1 MRDLLKTEDW
11 WAVWVGLLIIG
22 LSLVGLQG
30 FHALGFGVAP
40 SEWLDIGKAIG
51 PSAAASYP
59 TLPGWGA
66 LLATYVFLLVA
77 LSVGATAM
85 GWNVP
90 KFAACFTVIFAV
102 SYACVVIGHY
112 AYIAATPDK
121 ILAAGAEPKPGK
133 FAIPWSLGLTG
144 EAGYILAL
152 IAGLVVGNFFP
163 RVGHSLAAGARS
175 EWFIKTAV
183 VILGLG
189 LGVKAAGAANL
200 ASAILFRGFAAIVE
214 AYLIYWA
221 LVYFIARRFFKF
233 SREWAAPL
241 ASGISICGVSA
252 AIATGAAIRARP
264 VVPVMVSSLVVV
276 FAVMEL
282 VMLPLVAQYFLYLQ
296 PLVAA
301 AWMGLAVKTD
311 GAAIAAGTITE
322 AWINARAAQ
331 DGFVYQDGFM
341 LMTTT
346 TVKMFIDVFIGVWSF
361 LLALI
366 WVYKIDRRPGETV
379 RAIEIWQ
386 RFPKFVLGYG
396 VVFGSIFTL
405 ALNMPAL
412 LPGLKQALK
421 EADVFRTIFFAMTFF
436 SIGMGANFKK
446 LWAEGIGRLA
456 LVYVISLFGFVIWIG
471 LAISWLFFHGVLPPV
486 TVISGG

>member
-11 WAVWVGLLIIG
+11 WAVWIGLLIVG
-22 LSLVGLQG
+22 LSLVGISG
-30 FHALGFGVAP
+30 FHALGFGVAT
-40 SEWLDIGKAIG
+40 SEWLDLGKAMA
-51 PSAAASYP
+51 PSSATAYP
-59 TLPGWGA
+59 ALSGWGS
-66 LLATYVFLLVA
+66 LLATYVFLLIT
-77 LSVGATAM
+77 LCIGAAAM

-90 KFAACFTVIFAV
+90 RFAGSFTVIFAV
-102 SYACVVIGHY
+102 SYACVLVGHY

-121 ILAAGAEPKPGK
+121 VISPGTEAPAGK
-133 FAIPWSLGLTG
+133 FAIAWSLGLTG

-152 IAGLVVGNFFP
+152 IVGLLIGNFFP
-163 RVGHSLAAGARS
+163 RVGHSLVAGARS

-183 VILGLG
+183 IILGLG
-189 LGVKAAGAANL
+189 LGVKAAGAAQL

-221 LVYFIARRFFKF
+221 LVYFIARKFFKF

-322 AWINARAAQ
+322 AWINARALQ
-331 DGFVYQDGFM
+331 DGIAYEKGWII
-341 LMTTT
+341 MTTT
-346 TVKMFIDVFIGVWSF
+346 TVKMFIDVFIGVWAF

-396 VVFGSIFTL
+396 VVFAAIFTL
-405 ALNMPAL
+405 ALNMPKL
-412 LPGLKQALK
+412 LPDLRQALK

-436 SIGMGANFKK
+436 SIGMGANFKR

-471 LAISWLFFHGVLPPV
+471 LAISWLFFHGVLPPMTVV
-486 TVISGG
+486 TGG

>member
-1 MRDLLKTEDW
+1 MLKTEDW
-11 WAVWVGLLIIG
+11 WAVWIGLLLVG
-22 LSLVGLQG
+22 LSLVGISG
-30 FHALGFGVAP
+30 FHALGFGVAT
-40 SEWLDIGKAIG
+40 SEWLDLGKAMA
-51 PSAAASYP
+51 PSSAPSYP

-66 LLATYVFLLVA
+66 LLATYAFLLLVLSLGA
-77 LSVGATAM
+77 LAM

-90 KFAACFTVIFAV
+90 RFAGSFTVIFAV
-102 SYACVVIGHY
+102 SYACVVLGHC
-112 AYIAATPDK
+112 AYIATTPDK
-121 ILAAGAEPKPGK
+121 ILAAGADPKPGK

-152 IAGLVVGNFFP
+152 AAGLVVGNFFP
-163 RVGHSLAAGARS
+163 KIGHSLVSGARS

-189 LGVKAAGAANL
+189 LGVKASATVDL
-200 ASAILFRGFAAIVE
+200 TWAILFRGFAAIVE

-276 FAVMEL
+276 FAVIEL
-282 VMLPLVAQYFLYLQ
+282 VLLPIVAQQFLYLQ

-311 GAAIAAGTITE
+311 GAAFAAGTITE
-322 AWINARAAQ
+322 AWINARTLHETGYVYK
-331 DGFVYQDGFM
+331 DGV
-341 LMTTT
+341 LLLTTT
-346 TVKMFIDVFIGVWSF
+346 TVKLFIDVFLGVWSF

-396 VVFGSIFTL
+396 LVFAGVF
-405 ALNMPAL
+405 ALSLNVPSLQA
-412 LPGLKQALK
+412 GLKQALK

-471 LAISWLFFHGVLPPV
+471 LAISWLFFHGVVPPIV
-486 TVISGG
+486 VVSGG

>member
-1 MRDLLKTEDW
+1 MRDMLKTEDW
-11 WAVWVGLLIIG
+11 WAVWIGLLIIG

-30 FHALGFGVAP
+30 FHALGFGVST
-40 SEWLDIGKAIG
+40 SEWLDVGKAIS
-51 PSAAASYP
+51 PSSTAAYP
-59 TLPGWGA
+59 TLPGWGS
-66 LLATYVFLLVA
+66 LLATYVFLLVI
-77 LSVGATAM
+77 LCVGATAM

-90 KFAACFTVIFAV
+90 KFAASFTVIFAV
-102 SYACVVIGHY
+102 SYLCVFIGHY
-112 AYIAATPDK
+112 AHIAATPDK
-121 ILAAGAEPKPGK
+121 VLPLDAEPKPGK
-133 FAIPWSLGLTG
+133 FAIGWSVGLTG

-152 IAGLVVGNFFP
+152 AVGLLIGNFFP
-163 RVGHSLAAGARS
+163 RLGHALAAGARS

-189 LGVKAAGAANL
+189 LGVKAATAAGL
-200 ASAILFRGFAAIVE
+200 TSAILFRGFAAIVE

-264 VVPVMVSSLVVV
+264 MVPVMVSSLVVV

-282 VMLPLVAQYFLYLQ
+282 VMLPLVAQAFLYLE

-322 AWINARAAQ
+322 AWINARAMQ
-331 DGFVYQDGFM
+331 DGVVYEKGWII
-341 LMTTT
+341 MTTT
-346 TVKMFIDVFIGVWSF
+346 TVKMFIDVFIGVWAF

-379 RAIEIWQ
+379 KAIEIWQ

-396 VVFGSIFTL
+396 FVFAGTFTL
-405 ALNMPAL
+405 ALNMPKL
-412 LPGLKQALK
+412 LPDLRQALK

-436 SIGMGANFKK
+436 TIGMGANFKK

-471 LAISWLFFHGVLPPV
+471 LAISWLFFHGVLPPLA
-486 TVISGG
+486 SGG